1 MKRPRDRPA
10 KASGRISV
18 NDAFQL
24 LLAALKKP
32 HVAAERLHKAW
43 QENAC
48 RLWCNGNLLDPNYI
62 RVALAVRV
70 ANRHRIKVVSAT
82 REAWER
88 KRYRWQVDAAEI
100 AAPLL
105 PPPSS
110 DRRADDEPRR
120 TGSRVQR
127 LIRRI
132 ADEMWPDGWKDIT
145 TGQIMKVVG
154 EMLKHRGIDVP
165 GRNTF
170 LRGLALPKGVRRIW
184 S

>member
-1 MKRPRDRPA
+1 VKRPRDRPA
-10 KASGRISV
+10 KAISV

-43 QENAC
+43 RENAC

-70 ANRHRIKVVSAT
+70 VSRHRIKIVSAT

-100 AAPLL
+100 AELL

-110 DRRADDEPRR
+110 GPGADNKPRR
-120 TGSRVQR
+120 TGSRMQR
-127 LIRRI
+127 LIRQI
-132 ADEMWPDGWKDIT
+132 ADGTWPGGWEDIET
-145 TGQIMKVVG
+145 RHIIKIVGQELKNRG
-154 EMLKHRGIDVP
+154 EHVP
-165 GRNTF
+165 ERSTFERALGR
-170 LRGLALPKGVRRIW
+170 RRPR
-184 S
+184 

>member
-1 MKRPRDRPA
+1 VKRPRDRPA

-24 LLAALKKP
+24 LLAALRKP

-43 QENAC
+43 REKAC

-70 ANRHRIKVVSAT
+70 PSRHRIQIVSAT

-100 AAPLL
+100 AELL
-105 PPPSS
+105 PPPG
-110 DRRADDEPRR
+110 ADNESRR
-120 TGSRVQR
+120 TGSRMQR
-127 LIRRI
+127 LIRQI
-132 ADEMWPDGWKDIT
+132 ADETWPDGWEDIET
-145 TGQIMKVVG
+145 RHIIKIVG
-154 EMLKHRGIDVP
+154 EELKNRGEHVP
-165 GRNTF
+165 ERSTFERALGR
-170 LRGLALPKGVRRIW
+170 RRQR
-184 S
+184 